1 MTMSG
6 PQPTRLAPGRKRDA
20 PRSFRNPADG
30 NLHIQITQ
38 GEVHVSNDPSHV
50 LTTVL
55 GSCVAACI
63 RDPATGIGGMNHFLL
78 AKADGSDRRATDYGV
93 NAMELLI
100 NGILKL
106 GGARERLEAKLFG
119 GANVVA
125 VSSAIGSHN
134 ASFAEQFLADE
145 GIRLVGGDLRG
156 ILARKI
162 QFWPYTGRAMQY
174 TLSGNDRRVFEEEV
188 LVSVRPPSRER
199 DVELF

>member
-1 MTMSG
+1 M
-6 PQPTRLAPGRKRDA
+6 

-38 GEVHVSNDPSHV
+38 GELHVTNDPAHV

-63 RDPATGIGGMNHFLL
+63 RDPIANVGGMNHFLL
-78 AKADGSDRRATDYGV
+78 PKSDASDGRATDYGV

-106 GGARERLEAKLFG
+106 GGERERLEAKLFG

-125 VSSAIGSHN
+125 VSTAIGWQN
-134 ASFAEQFLADE
+134 AAFAEQFLADE
-145 GIRLVGGDLRG
+145 GIRVVGGDLRG
-156 ILARKI
+156 TYARKI
-162 QFWPYTGRAMQY
+162 QFWPVSGRAKQILL
-174 TLSGNDRRVFEEEV
+174 TGSDGAVFEEE
-188 LVSVRPPSRER
+188 SRAAVRSAVRSR

>member
-1 MTMSG
+1 M
-6 PQPTRLAPGRKRDA
+6 

-38 GEVHVSNDPSHV
+38 GELHVTADPAHV

-63 RDPATGIGGMNHFLL
+63 RDPVANIGGMNHFLL
-78 AKADGSDRRATDYGV
+78 PKADSGDRRATDYGV

-125 VSSAIGSHN
+125 VSTAIGWHN
-134 ASFAEQFLADE
+134 AAFAEQFLADE
-145 GIRLVGGDLRG
+145 GIRLVGGDLG
-156 ILARKI
+156 GTHARKVH
-162 QFWPYTGRAMQY
+162 FWPVTGRAKQIL
-174 TLSGNDRRVFEEEV
+174 LSGTDRAVFEEEN
-188 LVSVRPPSRER
+188 SAAVRATVRTG

>member
-1 MTMSG
+1 M
-6 PQPTRLAPGRKRDA
+6 

-38 GEVHVSNDPSHV
+38 GELHVTDDPAHV

-63 RDPATGIGGMNHFLL
+63 RDPIANVGGMNHFLL
-78 AKADGSDRRATDYGV
+78 PKADSNDRRATDYGV

-125 VSSAIGSHN
+125 VSSAIGWHN
-134 ASFAEQFLADE
+134 ATFAEQFLADE
-145 GIRLVGGDLRG
+145 GIRVIGGDLRG
-156 ILARKI
+156 TCARKI
-162 QFWPYTGRAMQY
+162 QFWPVSGRAKQI
-174 TLSGNDRRVFEEEV
+174 LISGTDRAVFEEENRV
-188 LVSVRPPSRER
+188 AVAVGAPVRTR

>member
-1 MTMSG
+1 MTTARPASV
-6 PQPTRLAPGRKRDA
+6 PLRSRK

-30 NLHIQITQ
+30 NLHVQITQ
-38 GEVHVSNDPSHV
+38 GEVHVTDDPTQV

-63 RDPATGIGGMNHFLL
+63 RDPESGVGGMNHFLL
-78 AKADGSDRRATDYGV
+78 ANSESGGRAATDYGV

-106 GGARERLEAKLFG
+106 GGARDRLEAKLFG

-134 ASFAEQFLADE
+134 AAFAEQFLADE
-145 GIRLVGGDLRG
+145 GIKLVGGDMRG
-156 ILARKI
+156 VHARRI
-162 QFWPYTGRAMQY
+162 QFWPTTGRALQI
-174 TLSGNDRRVFEEEV
+174 LLGDRHRRVFEEEKRV
-188 LVSVRPPSRER
+188 ATRTPDTDH

>member
-1 MTMSG
+1 M
-6 PQPTRLAPGRKRDA
+6 

-38 GEVHVSNDPSHV
+38 GELHVTNDPAHV

-63 RDPATGIGGMNHFLL
+63 RDPVANVGGMNHFLL
-78 AKADGSDRRATDYGV
+78 PKADVSDRRATDYGV

-106 GGARERLEAKLFG
+106 GGERQRLEAKLFG

-125 VSSAIGSHN
+125 VSTAIGWQN
-134 ASFAEQFLADE
+134 AAFAEQFLADE
-145 GIRLVGGDLRG
+145 GIRVVGGDLRG
-156 ILARKI
+156 SHARKI
-162 QFWPYTGRAMQY
+162 QFWPVSGRAKQIL
-174 TLSGNDRRVFEEEV
+174 LSGSEGGLFEEESRV
-188 LVSVRPPSRER
+188 AVRTPVRTR